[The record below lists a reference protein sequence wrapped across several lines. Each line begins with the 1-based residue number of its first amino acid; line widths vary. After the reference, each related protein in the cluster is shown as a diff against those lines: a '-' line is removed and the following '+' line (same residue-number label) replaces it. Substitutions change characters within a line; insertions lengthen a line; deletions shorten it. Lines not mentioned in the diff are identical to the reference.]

1 MTDVE
6 RHEVDMSPEAI
17 DRRLREVAMLYRL
30 GISIGKARRLGR
42 KHAGIPKRTAKR
54 SQENT
59 NTR

>member
-17 DRRLREVAMLYRL
+17 ERRLREVAMLYRL
-30 GISIGKARRLGR
+30 GISIGKARRIGR
-42 KHAGIPKRTAKR
+42 VGARSPERTVKPSKH
-54 SQENT
+54 SS